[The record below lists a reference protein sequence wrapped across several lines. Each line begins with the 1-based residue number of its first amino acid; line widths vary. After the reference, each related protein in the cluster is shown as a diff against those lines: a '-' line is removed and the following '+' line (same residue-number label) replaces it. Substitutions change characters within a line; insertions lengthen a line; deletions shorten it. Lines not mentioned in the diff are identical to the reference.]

1 MYEDDGLTRDHRK
14 GAFAKTLIE
23 VDATKDI
30 QITINAAR
38 GDYEGKNKDRVYLL
52 DVHHS
57 KAPKKVS
64 VNGKK
69 LKAYNNL
76 QQFEK
81 AGAGYFFDA
90 KDKSGTI
97 HIKTDYLST
106 SANQTIALN

>member
-14 GAFAKTLIE
+14 GVFAKTLIE
-23 VDATKDI
+23 VDATTGI
-30 QITINAAR
+30 QITINAAK
-38 GDYEGKNKDRVYLL
+38 GDFEGKNKQRVYLL
-52 DVHHS
+52 DVHNP

-81 AGAGYFFDA
+81 ASTGYFFNANDR
-90 KDKSGTI
+90 SGTV
-97 HIKTDYLST
+97 HIKTNYLST